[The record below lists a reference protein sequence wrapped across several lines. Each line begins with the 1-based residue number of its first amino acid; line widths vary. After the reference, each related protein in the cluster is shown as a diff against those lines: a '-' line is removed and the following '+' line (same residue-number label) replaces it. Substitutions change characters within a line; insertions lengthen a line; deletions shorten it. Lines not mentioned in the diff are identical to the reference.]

1 MVFIMLKLYQF
12 PISHY
17 CEKIR
22 WALEFKNINYKV
34 KNLLPGLHVLKTK
47 KLSPETSLPI
57 VTHDG
62 QAIQGSS
69 EIISYL
75 DKTFPTPSL
84 TPEDTQIRNKALE
97 WEEYIDNEIGV
108 NIRLCCYHILLEY
121 PDIVIPFFTQN
132 GPWYGKPFITIM
144 FPKLKVRMMQR
155 MKLNDV
161 SAKKAKEG
169 LRIAIDKLYSH
180 YQKHEFLAGNQFS
193 RADLTAASLLAPL
206 YMPEKYG
213 LNWPEKFLEEMEELV
228 TEFSGKTKWVLEFY
242 EKYR

>member
-1 MVFIMLKLYQF
+1 MLKLYQF
-12 PISHY
+12 PISHF

-22 WALEFKNINYKV
+22 WALEFKNIDYEI

-47 KLSPETSLPI
+47 KLSPETSVPI
-57 VTHDG
+57 LTHHG
-62 QAIQGSS
+62 KAIQGSS

-75 DKTFPTPSL
+75 DKTFPERIL
-84 TPEDTQIRNKALE
+84 TPQELKMKVEALK
-97 WEEYIDNEIGV
+97 WEEYLDREIGI

-121 PDIVIPFFTQN
+121 PEIVIPFFTHN
-132 GPWYGKPFITIM
+132 GPWYGKPFLTLM

-161 SAKKAKEG
+161 SAKKAKED
-169 LRIAIDKLYSH
+169 LRIAIDRLYSH
-180 YQKHEFLAGNQFS
+180 YQQQEFLAGNQFS

-206 YMPEKYG
+206 CMPVKYG
-213 LNWPEKFLEEMEELV
+213 LNWPDTLPEQIEELV
-228 TEFSGKTKWVLEFY
+228 AEFSGKTKWVLDFY

>member
-1 MVFIMLKLYQF
+1 MIKLYQF
-12 PISHY
+12 PISHF

-22 WALEFKNINYKV
+22 WTLEFKNIDHEV

-47 KLSPETSLPI
+47 KLAPLTSVPI
-57 VTHDG
+57 ITHEG
-62 QAIQGSS
+62 REIQGSS

-84 TPEDTQIRNKALE
+84 TPKEIRTRAEALQ
-97 WEEYIDNEIGV
+97 WEEYIDDEIGN

-132 GPWYGKPFITIM
+132 GPWYGKPFLTIM

-155 MKLNDV
+155 MQLNDV

-169 LRIAIDKLYSH
+169 LRIAIDRLSSH
-180 YQKHEFLAGNQFS
+180 YQEHEFLTGNQFS

-206 YMPEKYG
+206 CMPEKYG
-213 LNWPEKFLEEMEELV
+213 LNWPDKLPEQMEELV
-228 TEFSGKTKWVLEFY
+228 AEFSGKTKWVSDFY
-242 EKYR
+242 DKYR

>member
-1 MVFIMLKLYQF
+1 MLKLYQF
-12 PISHY
+12 PISHF

-22 WALEFKNINYKV
+22 WTLAFKNIDYEI

-47 KLSPETSLPI
+47 KLSPETSVPI
-57 VTHDG
+57 LTHNG
-62 QAIQGSS
+62 KAIQGSS

-84 TPEDTQIRNKALE
+84 TPEDIRARDEALQ
-97 WEEYIDNEIGV
+97 WEEYIDREIGNNV
-108 NIRLCCYHILLEY
+108 RLCCYHILLEY
-121 PDIVIPFFTQN
+121 PDIVIPFFTHN
-132 GPWYGKPFITIM
+132 GSWYGKPFITLM

-155 MKLNDV
+155 MKLNDE

-169 LRIAIDKLYSH
+169 LRIAIDKLHSH
-180 YQKHEFLAGNQFS
+180 YQEHEFLAGNQFS

-206 YMPEKYG
+206 NMPEKYG
-213 LNWPEKFLEEMEELV
+213 LNWPDKLPEQMDELV
-228 TEFSGKTKWVLEFY
+228 IEFSGKTKWVLDFY

>member
-1 MVFIMLKLYQF
+1 MLKFYQF
-12 PISHY
+12 PISHF

-22 WALEFKNINYKV
+22 WTLDFKKLDYEV

-47 KLSPETSLPI
+47 KLSPETSVPI
-57 VTHDG
+57 LTHDG
-62 QAIQGSS
+62 KAIQGSS

-75 DKTFPTPSL
+75 DKMFPERIL
-84 TPEDTQIRNKALE
+84 TPQELKMKDEALK
-97 WEEYIDNEIGV
+97 WEEYLDREIGI

-121 PDIVIPFFTQN
+121 PAIVIPFFTHN
-132 GPWYGKPFITIM
+132 APWYGKPFLTLI
-144 FPKLKVRMMQR
+144 FPKLKVRMIQR

-169 LRIAIDKLYSH
+169 LRIAIDRLYSH
-180 YQKHEFLAGNQFS
+180 YQKHDFLAGNQFS

-206 YMPEKYG
+206 CMPEKYG
-213 LNWPEKFLEEMEELV
+213 LNWPDTHPEQMEELV
-228 TEFSGKTKWVLEFY
+228 AEFSGKTKWVLDFY